1 MVIYV
6 RAQTQYY
13 LDIVK
18 SEIFQSC
25 TAYCL
30 EIPKKFS
37 PDFAANICKT
47 FAELRWLEMR
57 LCSVV
62 EVMWWMRPG
71 TPGDKTLSNY
81 NVRHSELP

>member
-37 PDFAANICKT
+37 PDFAANIYKT
-47 FAELRWLEMR
+47 FAELRWLEVR
-57 LCSVV
+57 LCSVGSDV
-62 EVMWWMRPG
+62 VDEA
-71 TPGDKTLSNY
+71 GDAWRQN
-81 NVRHSELP
+81 SE